1 MNTEMLIASI
11 DPAEVQDLLD
21 EVGSKNIVRV
31 VKHEFVKNAG
41 KIKYVDHLMSD
52 FDESKQTATVRGLA
66 KYDSMRML
74 KGKKPIYLDEAFRRA
89 GGELVSV
96 GSNLRT
102 NIGTD
107 FVADTLGGTTQFLM
121 ANWIALSNNT
131 SAANATHSSSSIP
144 WSSNQA
150 ADVAAGATT
159 GEFTVLGVARKLA
172 TYAHTAST
180 ANYTQAAT
188 WTSTGTTTALQIAG
202 LFGGTAKTAFNATNA
217 QNVAFVES
225 VFTSTSLVTND
236 QLTLTWTINI

>member
-1 MNTEMLIASI
+1 MNVDQLLATI
-11 DPAEVQDLLD
+11 DPNEVQDLLD
-21 EVGSKNIVRV
+21 EVGEKNVVTV
-31 VKHEFVKNAG
+31 VKHEF
-41 KIKYVDHLMSD
+41 IKSNGRISYIDHDMGD
-52 FDESKQTATVRGLA
+52 GVQTASVRGLA
-66 KYDSMRML
+66 KYDSLRML
-74 KGKKPIYLDEAFRRA
+74 SGKKPIYLEEAFRRRS
-89 GGELVSV
+89 GGELMSV

-102 NIGTD
+102 NIGID
-107 FVADTLGGTTQFLM
+107 FVSDTLGGVQKLM
-121 ANWIALSNNT
+121 ADWIALSNNT

-144 WSSNQA
+144 WSSNQN

-172 TYAHTAST
+172 NYAHTPSV

-188 WTSTGTTTALQIAG
+188 WTSTGTTTSLQIAG

-225 VFTSTSLVTND
+225 VFTATSLVTND

>member
-1 MNTEMLIASI
+1 MNTEMLMASI
-11 DPAEVQDLLD
+11 DPSDVQDLLD
-21 EVGSKNIVRV
+21 EVGDKNTVRV
-31 VKHEFVKNAG
+31 VKHEFIKNAG

-52 FDESKQTATVRGLA
+52 FDESKQTSTVRGLA
-66 KYDSMRML
+66 KYDSLRML
-74 KGKKPIYLDEAFRRA
+74 SGKKPIYLDEAFRRM
-89 GGELVSV
+89 GGELRSV
-96 GSNLRT
+96 NSNLRT

-107 FVADTLGGTTQFLM
+107 FVAATLGGVQLLM
-121 ANWIALSNNT
+121 ADWIALSNNT

-144 WSSNQA
+144 WSSNQN

-202 LFGGTAKTAFNATNA
+202 LFGGTAKTAFNASNA